1 MAQTVKFMF
10 LNVAH
15 RPTVSK
21 TGARPKET
29 DPRLAEE
36 KKEKKLGKTSWWI
49 KSTK

>member
-29 DPRLAEE
+29 DPRLDE
-36 KKEKKLGKTSWWI
+36 KKKKKKTGENI
-49 KSTK
+49 MVD